1 MTAPRTALAFAA
13 GAAAAINAAPLRDLA
28 REAVSGG
35 LGALATALQVDAADS
50 SAHGVA
56 AALLDV
62 SRGYLLAALQV
73 AAAALLL
80 LLLVSGS
87 TAREELLSAMR
98 DTAGYY
104 GALWYYW
111 VRGGTYSTAPHFP
124 GRLRARVQ
132 VYSLCLIPDLWARPH
147 YRNGDFQED
156 MLKNLRDVAL
166 PGTGLPLSVFA
177 YHRACTYF
185 FLIVLYPCV
194 AAAAALRRAVAQS
207 REETGI
213 RGSGNAFLTRIAACY
228 REQLLE
234 PEDWFSFWRMNC
246 RLATLHASATGER
259 DYETEDK
266 WEFLTRAEAL
276 GVRVSPFNTD
286 MAGIVC
292 KHRNEEGGLGFC
304 AFKNAAVGGDWIIQR
319 ALRNGAFLS
328 SMLPENAP
336 LSTFRVISA
345 SRGGL
350 KSGTRARVV
359 RGDVRALSCVWRAG
373 RKGAITDHS
382 AILFNVDPDTGE
394 IKRGTTNTHWY
405 QRGASK
411 ILTTPWLSEHG
422 YTDHPDTGKRI
433 TGGRVE
439 NIRDIMDFAE
449 DAHLRLNPH
458 VPLCGWDVALTR
470 DHGMLLLEVNH
481 SCNFFRGTFDKQWYF
496 EFVDDYFRNVEAR
509 REAGSEAVEIE
520 EEGEE
525 TKKKK
530 KAKVNK
536 GSKGSKRAAR
546 SKSRSRGRK

>member
-1 MTAPRTALAFAA
+1 
-13 GAAAAINAAPLRDLA
+13 
-28 REAVSGG
+28 
-35 LGALATALQVDAADS
+35 
-50 SAHGVA
+50 
-56 AALLDV
+56 
-62 SRGYLLAALQV
+62 
-73 AAAALLL
+73 
-80 LLLVSGS
+80 
-87 TAREELLSAMR
+87 MR
-98 DTAGYY
+98 
-104 GALWYYW
+104 
-111 VRGGTYSTAPHFP
+111 
-124 GRLRARVQ
+124 
-132 VYSLCLIPDLWARPH
+132 
-147 YRNGDFQED
+147 
-156 MLKNLRDVAL
+156 KNLRDVAL

-177 YHRACTYF
+177 YHRAGAYF

-194 AAAAALRRAVAQS
+194 AAVAALRRAVAPS
-207 REETGI
+207 REETGL
-213 RGSGNAFLTRIAACY
+213 RSGGGGGDGGNAFLTRVAACY

-266 WEFLTRAEAL
+266 WEFLTRAKAL

-286 MAGIVC
+286 MAGVVC

-304 AFKNAAVGGDWIIQR
+304 AFKNAAAGGDWIIQR
-319 ALRNGAFLS
+319 ALRNGPFLS

-359 RGDVRALSCVWRAG
+359 RADVRALSCVWRAG

-411 ILTTPWLSEHG
+411 VLTTPWLSEHG

-433 TGGRVE
+433 TGGKVE

-481 SCNFFRGTFDKQWYF
+481 SCNFFRGTFDKEWYF
-496 EFVDDYFRNVEAR
+496 EFVDDYFRDVEER
-509 REAGSEAVEIE
+509 RGAGLAGAAANGGGE
-520 EEGEE
+520 EEKKKK
-525 TKKKK
+525 TPAKKKK
-530 KAKVNK
+530 KTKK
-536 GSKGSKRAAR
+536 SSR
-546 SKSRSRGRK
+546 SKSRGRNTRSPSVS